1 VAATPLLARL
11 AASLAAL
18 AIMAAPAHA
27 TFPGRNGSLVFTA
40 HFDHGPGTH
49 AVYLDRLSPR
59 SGEEHR
65 RFICSDVNPAAHCAF
80 ASAATVAPDGRQVAI
95 LFASG
100 FAVPMDAVLRLTT
113 ISGDEDRV
121 VDIADPFAF
130 SWSTDKRGVRWLPDG
145 GALSVEIQGTLAS
158 LGLDGM
164 LDGPLVPGRAVSVD
178 WAIDGRAAFIRGGD
192 LYVTRRGGSA
202 RRVARHAA
210 EPSWSPHGR
219 WVAFTRAGKLF
230 VVPSGSGKARQLR
243 VGTAAQPVWSPDGRL
258 IAFVR
263 RSSKI
268 PGATSFYLYD
278 REKRRTR
285 RLTRELAGESLVFSP
300 AEWQP
305 LPR

>member
-1 VAATPLLARL
+1 MAATRLSARL

-27 TFPGRNGSLVFTA
+27 TFPGRNGSLVFSA

-65 RFICSDVNPAAHCAF
+65 RLVCSDANPPAHCAF
-80 ASAATVAPDGRQVAI
+80 ASAATVAPDGRRVAI
-95 LFASG
+95 LSASG

-113 ISGDEDRV
+113 ISGDGDQV
-121 VDIADPFAF
+121 VDVADPFAF
-130 SWSTDKRGVRWLPDG
+130 SWFTDKRALRWLPDG
-145 GALSVEIQGTLAS
+145 RALSVEVSGAPVS
-158 LGLDGM
+158 LGLDGV
-164 LDGPLVPGRAVSVD
+164 LDGALLPGRAVSAD

-202 RRVARHAA
+202 RRVARRAA

-219 WVAFTRAGKLF
+219 WVAFTRASKLF
-230 VVPSGSGKARQLR
+230 VVPSGGGKARQLR
-243 VGTAAQPVWSPDGRL
+243 VGTAAEPVWSPDGRS

-268 PGATSFYLYD
+268 PGATTFYLYN